1 MRVSYHPGY
10 YAQISED
17 HVFPMRKFEGLHHYL
32 LQKKIIEP
40 KDVVAPRQ
48 IDYQHLYLVHTR
60 RYVNAISNGTL
71 ERKEARRLGLP
82 WSHSLAVRSR
92 LAVQGTLNAS
102 LMALQDGIAGNLA
115 GGTHHAY
122 PDHGEGFCVY
132 NDVCV
137 AVRTLQW
144 SKWANK
150 VLIIDCDVHQGN
162 GTAAIFQDDPDVFTF
177 SMHGEKNYPFRKPS
191 SDRDVPLEDG
201 LTDKPYL
208 QILERELGHV
218 FNQFSPD
225 IVFYLGGID
234 PLESDKY
241 GRLNLSLEG
250 LRQREELVISK
261 ITDMQLP
268 LVLLISGGGYGP
280 AIEET
285 VKAHAQMY
293 EVASSLGF

>member
-17 HVFPMRKFEGLHHYL
+17 HVFPMRKFEGLHRYL
-32 LQKKIIEP
+32 LEKSVIRP
-40 KDVVAPRQ
+40 KDVISPRQ

-60 RYVNAISNGTL
+60 RYVSAIAQGTL

-82 WSHSLAVRSR
+82 WSESLAVRSR

-137 AVRTLQW
+137 AVRALKW
-144 SKWANK
+144 SKWAGK
-150 VLIIDCDVHQGN
+150 ILIVDCDVHQGN
-162 GTAAIFQDDPDVFTF
+162 GTASVFQDDPDVFTF
-177 SMHGEKNYPFRKPS
+177 SMHGENNYPFRKPD

-201 LTDKPYL
+201 MTDKPYL
-208 QILERELGHV
+208 HILEREL
-218 FNQFSPD
+218 NSILDQFEPD

-241 GRLNLSLEG
+241 GRLRLTIDG
-250 LRQREELVISK
+250 IRQREELVIRK
-261 ITDMQLP
+261 FTEMQLP

-280 AIEET
+280 AIDET
-285 VKAHAQMY
+285 VEAHAQLY
-293 EVASSLGF
+293 EVAAGLGY